1 MPYADRQQ
9 QLTYMRKYMKR
20 KRMADRIERLKN
32 RKQRLLKQY
41 EEDPLMRLLCEEEKV
56 GSWID
61 GEIERLQGLLK
72 NEPNSPV
79 LGGTRKPG

>member
-1 MPYADRQQ
+1 
-9 QLTYMRKYMKR
+9 
-20 KRMADRIERLKN
+20 LKN

-41 EEDPLMRLLCEEEKV
+41 KEDPLMRLLCEEKKV

-72 NEPNSPV
+72 SGLNSPV
-79 LGGTRKPG
+79 LGGPVNLDEGLPKIQQRVAFCGVGGKP